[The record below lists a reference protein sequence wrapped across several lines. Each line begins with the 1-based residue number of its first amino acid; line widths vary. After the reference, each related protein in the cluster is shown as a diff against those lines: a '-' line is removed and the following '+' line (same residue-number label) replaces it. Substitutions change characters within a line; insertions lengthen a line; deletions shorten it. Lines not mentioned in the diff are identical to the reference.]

1 MDMIT
6 IQNSLPRL
14 LDTVLDPQGQPVQGT
29 KSKSIFGDG
38 SLQKA
43 VDKPEGRPPH
53 ETRPLSM
60 APRPETLDGKTIY
73 LVDGQ
78 FGGGYEFLEEM
89 QGWFRRNM
97 PAVKT
102 VIKRKPG
109 NMFMDAPDLWAEIKE
124 NGDAMIL
131 GVGG

>member
-1 MDMIT
+1 MTM

-14 LDTVLDPQGQPVQGT
+14 IDTVLDPQGQPVQGE
-29 KSKSIFGDG
+29 KSKSISGER
-38 SLQKA
+38 SPQEA
-43 VDKPEGRPPH
+43 VNKHEGRPPH
-53 ETRPLSM
+53 ETGPLSM
-60 APRPETLDGKTIY
+60 APRPETLDGKTVY

-97 PAVKT
+97 PSVKT

-109 NMFMDAPDLWAEIKE
+109 DMFTDAPDLWAEIKE